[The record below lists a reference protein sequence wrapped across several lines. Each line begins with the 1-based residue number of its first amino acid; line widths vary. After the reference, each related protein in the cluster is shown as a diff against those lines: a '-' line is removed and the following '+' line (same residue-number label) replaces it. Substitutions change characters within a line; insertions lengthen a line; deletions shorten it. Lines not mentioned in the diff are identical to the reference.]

1 MNLRKYIRDIPDF
14 PKKGI
19 VFYDIT
25 PMLKDPHASKECFD
39 ILVEEAKKYDFDLIV
54 SPESRG
60 FLFGP
65 IVANKL
71 GKGFIPVRKP
81 GKLPYET
88 ISISYELEY
97 GHETLEMHK
106 DAIDKGDKVLIIDDI
121 LATGGTVEAIAKQIE
136 TLGAEV
142 VGIVSFMELSFLHPR
157 KKLSKYKV
165 SSIIVEE

>member
-1 MNLRKYIRDIPDF
+1 MNLREHIRDIPDF

-25 PMLKDPHASKECFD
+25 PMLKNPDASKECFNAL
-39 ILVEEAKKYDFDLIV
+39 INEVKKFNFDLIV
-54 SPESRG
+54 SPEARG

-65 IVANKL
+65 VIANRL
-71 GKGFIPVRKP
+71 EKGFIPVRKP

-97 GHETLEMHK
+97 GSETLEMHI
-106 DAIDKGDKVLIIDDI
+106 DAINKGDKILIVDDI

-136 TLGAEV
+136 SQGAEV

-157 KKLSKYKV
+157 EKLSKYKV
-165 SSIIVEE
+165 SSIIIE